1 LQGVEATAIP
11 TKGNE
16 RWHRN
21 LPLGFVVLVILAPCA
36 LFFATLPGNA
46 SDGVIDIGG
55 GGLRTVLW
63 AAVVVLVVAALLAA
77 SFRWLWADH
86 EWLWADHELLFGC
99 LTICAVLTTVAVF
112 ASVFVRRHVE
122 NNSAAIFLGV
132 AALSVAALILIAHD
146 WARRQLVIAAVVAA
160 AALSVFI
167 VRVGF
172 ESLDVPPKWERAQIA
187 ARAQADENA
196 LEAQHTRA
204 LPGLMGAARDDRAA
218 LSVIL
223 ARTPAP
229 YVDPKLLAQAN
240 VILSK
245 ANKSLATI
253 DQAAFRAFDVL
264 AANEPVTFPPA
275 ATTELADAVHKL
287 KTSAAGAATQI
298 DHSALDQAICAVTGH
313 EISQKTKTCDIT
325 GRDQITSNRAWVVAK
340 HELDVELA
348 AYRAAITGTDPDKAG
363 LKAVLAQQPDVNEDI
378 SILAAVEKGP
388 ETLWRSAFQS
398 TGSALVPGPLGW
410 VVLGALLLGLLGWLL
425 KVNARQLPG
434 PVDVLP
440 GDTKSDNDNRLVKVL
455 RVAVLQN
462 VPEPGAAP
470 GADSANPVT
479 DLLDIASGPL
489 AAVSKL
495 VQSVLRIVGRRY
507 GYQISMD
514 VTTDAPAASGAG
526 TATGSGG
533 TSAATTRVGDATVLI
548 RVMSISGEVTLAS
561 RIFPSPADKVAVRC
575 AGLWAAGYI
584 LNRSSRIP
592 SWAAWDAETAH
603 AVTMATSN
611 SDLTIPALES
621 AVKEAPNS
629 GILLCLLGHHYELA
643 GRRIEAINSYARAVT
658 AHPRYSVARYRLGT
672 TLASMRHD
680 RDWGAK
686 DPTARQDDL
695 RAVETAITALKVNDD
710 GKLCKLR
717 AAKGPVDASPEF
729 KSLATTLLRALAKD
743 TQYPY
748 RLVNAL
754 RRSSRDSIWPSL
766 APMSTGVAAAFHP
779 LVKSSYK
786 ALGDKG
792 DLEKLEEKAG
802 KPGSWWQISY
812 NAACGY
818 ASNLPDAEEEHK
830 AAQEAAQNA
839 KQAEK
844 DATVGALK
852 AALEAAQNP
861 TEAAKKAAQEA
872 AQKQQEAE
880 QKAKETAEEAERK
893 AEKVMQDAETALDL
907 LEQALVRRGVHQL
920 SADWVKEDSDLKCLK
935 TSHAAARFDRF
946 LARLRLGDLCPT
958 HSSPNL

>member
-1 LQGVEATAIP
+1 MSQGVEATAIP
-11 TKGNE
+11 TKGDE

-21 LPLGFVVLVILAPCA
+21 LPLGFVVLVILAPCT

-55 GGLRTVLW
+55 GGLRAVLW
-63 AAVVVLVVAALLAA
+63 AAVVVFVVAALLAA

-86 EWLWADHELLFGC
+86 EWVWADHELLFGC

-122 NNSAAIFLGV
+122 NNSAATFLGV

-146 WARRQLVIAAVVAA
+146 WARRQLVIATVVAA
-160 AALSVFI
+160 AALCVFI

-172 ESLDVPPKWERAQIA
+172 ESLDVPPQGERAQIA

-204 LPGLMGAARDDRAA
+204 LPGLTGAARDDRTA

-229 YVDPKLLAQAN
+229 NVDPKLLAQAN
-240 VILSK
+240 LILRK
-245 ANKSLATI
+245 ANKSLTTI

-275 ATTELADAVHKL
+275 ATTELSDAVRKL
-287 KTSAAGAATQI
+287 KTSAAAATQI
-298 DHSALDQAICAVTGH
+298 DHSVLDQAICAVTGH

-348 AYRAAITGTDPDKAG
+348 AYRAAITGTDPDKAA

-378 SILAAVEKGP
+378 SILAAIEKGP

-425 KVNARQLPG
+425 KVNARQLAG

-440 GDTKSDNDNRLVKVL
+440 GDTKSDNDKRLVKVL

-489 AAVSKL
+489 AAVNKL
-495 VQSVLRIVGRRY
+495 VQSVLRVIGRRY

-526 TATGSGG
+526 TTTGSGG
-533 TSAATTRVGDATVLI
+533 TSAATTRVGDTTVLI

-561 RIFPSPADKVAVRC
+561 RIFPSPADEDAVRC

-611 SDLTIPALES
+611 SDLTIPGLES
-621 AVKEAPNS
+621 ALKEAPNS

-680 RDWGAK
+680 SDWGAK
-686 DPTARQDDL
+686 DYKARQDDL
-695 RAVETAITALKVNDD
+695 RAVETAITTLKVNV
-710 GKLCKLR
+710 GNELTKLR
-717 AAKGPVDASPEF
+717 AEKGPVDASPEF
-729 KSLATTLLRALAKD
+729 KSLATKLLRALAKD

-766 APMSTGVAAAFHP
+766 APMSTSVAAAFHP
-779 LVKSSYK
+779 LVKSAYK
-786 ALGDKG
+786 ALGNDD
-792 DLEKLEEKAG
+792 DLCKLEQKAR

-818 ASNLPDAEEEHK
+818 ASNLTDAVEEHKAAQEAEEKAKKAAEK

-839 KQAEK
+839 
-844 DATVGALK
+844 
-852 AALEAAQNP
+852 

-872 AQKQQEAE
+872 TQNAQ
-880 QKAKETAEEAERK
+880 K
-893 AEKVMQDAETALDL
+893 AEKKAKDAAQKARQKAEKALEL

-920 SADWVKEDSDLKCLK
+920 SADWVKEDTDLKCLK
-935 TSHAAARFDRF
+935 TSYAAARFDRF
-946 LARLRLGDLCPT
+946 LAQLRSGD
-958 HSSPNL
+958 